1 MIERP
6 ARRISATTKF
16 YAGFCLAVALV
27 VALAFYVGYRAGI
40 SHAQSRA
47 AARTSDA
54 P

>member
-6 ARRISATTKF
+6 AKRLSATTKF
-16 YAGFCLAVALV
+16 YVGFALVVALV

-40 SHAQSRA
+40 GYAHAVT
-47 AARTSDA
+47 RTSDA

>member
-6 ARRISATTKF
+6 AKRVSATTKF
-16 YAGFCLAVALV
+16 YVGFAIAIALV
-27 VALAFYVGYRAGI
+27 IALSFYVGYRAGTL
-40 SHAQSRA
+40 HAHA